1 MSDNILE
8 TLQADIHAVLRAT
21 PALALANVILN
32 DAETTDSKIENAI
45 KTLTT
50 TGGKRGLALVVLRPE
65 ITEGE
70 KNLPGPPLTLK
81 IEIQCVEQPLLNRGA
96 DGTNVRSSQAALNVL
111 AALHLRLL
119 GSVMLYADKDP
130 IKAVQVKTG
139 YVSDAVTIYARFEG
153 LVAAKPLG
161 VQAEM
166 GGGAMVIGGGPLTD
180 GSSSITFPVM
190 SQTGTNNVNDIIR
203 PVFEVGTFGT
213 GWYYSLNYGNST
225 TGWILYASNNGAD
238 TAEWRSGSGDVSA
251 SPGDAAQFAPIG
263 AATGIPTVT
272 ASSALQLTCASP
284 ASVIRYTTDGSY
296 PSPAK
301 TLYTVPITG
310 LATGTVV
317 RAAAYVTGQAP
328 GDVLELTITD

>member
-166 GGGAMVIGGGPLTD
+166 GGGAAMTITNSGNFDGVLPLIGSYQGSPVYSNNAANLATPAPPVAGSVVIYRPSGGVWTAAYVTAGVPSGSQTALENVTQAGSVASPELVASWSASLTIAAS
-180 GSSSITFPVM
+180 GSS
-190 SQTGTNNVNDIIR
+190 G
-203 PVFEVGTFGT
+203 
-213 GWYYSLNYGNST
+213 
-225 TGWILYASNNGAD
+225 
-238 TAEWRSGSGDVSA
+238 
-251 SPGDAAQFAPIG
+251 
-263 AATGIPTVT
+263 
-272 ASSALQLTCASP
+272 LQLTCASP

-296 PSPAK
+296 PSPDANG
-301 TLYTVPITG
+301 YAGEITG

-328 GDVLELTITD
+328 GDVLELTITE